1 MNYYSEW
8 SQDSYMDILMKFK
21 ENGTFVDIGANEY
34 NTNNNSYFFEL
45 ERNFTGIGIDIDPQ
59 HTDGWAQHRKSPF
72 ICDDATKINY
82 SKLFKKYN
90 LPKVIDFLSVDVDP
104 AEVSMAAL
112 IEVIKTGY
120 QFNIIDFEVAHD
132 EPVTLQCKKLLESKG
147 YRLVKEIHIKGHYH
161 LDDIYVH
168 NSFYEEGMEDWI

>member
-21 ENGTFVDIGANEY
+21 ENGTFVDIGANQY
-34 NTNNNSYFFEL
+34 NINNNSYFFEL
-45 ERNFTGIGIDIDPQ
+45 ERKFTGIGIDIDPQ
-59 HTDGWAQHRKSPF
+59 YSGGWLQYRKSTF

-82 SKLFKKYN
+82 SILFEKYN
-90 LPKVIDFLSVDVDP
+90 LPKVIDFLSVDADP

-112 IEVIKTGY
+112 IEVINTGY
-120 QFNIIDFEVAHD
+120 QFNIIDFEVAND
-132 EPVTLQCKKLLESKG
+132 PPVTLQCKELLEYQG
-147 YRLVKEIHIKGHYH
+147 YRLVKEIHIHGHYH

-168 NSFYEEGMEDWI
+168 NSFYEKGMEDWI